1 MPVGKRAWFGAYVD
15 RLLMEQFD
23 TTTLLKDDDGDVPFS
38 KGTSAC
44 FVSVERR
51 RLGVRVWGMAA
62 MGVKPTAA
70 ALHEVNEL
78 NQQATLAKVVL
89 AGDRVWV
96 EVRLP
101 ADQVSAR
108 SLRRACQQVCTI
120 ADDIGSLFAGVYGG
134 STPFPVQAQAG

>member
-1 MPVGKRAWFGAYVD
+1 VPVGKRAWFGAYVD

-62 MGVKPTAA
+62 MGIKPTAA
-70 ALHEVNEL
+70 ALREVNEL